1 MNKPMTDD
9 LNAFAANDG
18 HATETRLEAAQTDL
32 TTNVAADRQ
41 AHNLK
46 VVGSNPTPATKQN
59 ARSVSLLAGVLML
72 QIIQIHGSGVDPA
85 QYQGNQGL
93 LIRSQPVPACPCHMD
108 GT

>member
-46 VVGSNPTPATKQN
+46 VVGSNPTPATIK
-59 ARSVSLLAGVLML
+59 
-72 QIIQIHGSGVDPA
+72 D
-85 QYQGNQGL
+85 
-93 LIRSQPVPACPCHMD
+93 VPPPLEEAAVVFC
-108 GT
+108 

>member
-1 MNKPMTDD
+1 VHSTSFMNKPMTDD

-46 VVGSNPTPATKQN
+46 VVGSNPTPATSSK
-59 ARSVSLLAGVLML
+59 AR
-72 QIIQIHGSGVDPA
+72 
-85 QYQGNQGL
+85 
-93 LIRSQPVPACPCHMD
+93 
-108 GT
+108 